1 MNKKKQLAKNTIII
15 FLGRVCTQLI
25 SYFLLPLYTSYLA
38 TEEYLWNSGMFVWK
52 VSSILEKS

>member
-25 SYFLLPLYTSYLA
+25 SYFLLPLYTSILGAKQYGQLSVLQTA
-38 TEEYLWNSGMFVWK
+38 
-52 VSSILEKS
+52 SIIIST